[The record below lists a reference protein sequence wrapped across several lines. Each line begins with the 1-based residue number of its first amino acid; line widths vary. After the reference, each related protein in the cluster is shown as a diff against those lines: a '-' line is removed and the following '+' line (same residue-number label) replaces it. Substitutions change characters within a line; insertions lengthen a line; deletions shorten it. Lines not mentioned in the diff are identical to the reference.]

1 MCQLW
6 ELLTPRWIRNLSVGS
21 HQVYRSYVLGA
32 KVRPPNNW
40 QKSPRSIV
48 VHSASFVN
56 FSHVLGAC
64 TYRQNVGKNSPRSI
78 VHESSTSFVN
88 PRVKGL
94 LRATV
99 QQQKPAAK
107 PPWSNSSL
115 GRQLI
120 TLGTRLQQMPQS
132 SLVSSVLDRQSITF
146 ECTEFKNQ
154 KHSGRHPEKWTVR
167 YFNIQS
173 VGAPNGQHQAP
184 ALHSFTSNSLP
195 SSVGV
200 IYSPFGNLY
209 QPRSL
214 LCKCGNQS

>member
-1 MCQLW
+1 M
-6 ELLTPRWIRNLSVGS
+6 
-21 HQVYRSYVLGA
+21 
-32 KVRPPNNW
+32 
-40 QKSPRSIV
+40 
-48 VHSASFVN
+48 
-56 FSHVLGAC
+56 
-64 TYRQNVGKNSPRSI
+64 
-78 VHESSTSFVN
+78 
-88 PRVKGL
+88 
-94 LRATV
+94 V

-107 PPWSNSSL
+107 PPRSNSSL

-120 TLGTRLQQMPQS
+120 TLGTRLQQMPRS
-132 SLVSSVLDRQSITF
+132 ASVSSVLDRQSITF

-214 LCKCGNQS
+214 LCNAGIKAENMGRHMDTALISGNYHSIGKLQQHHRSNHNEATSGSVKILNCVASS